1 MLKRP
6 FRKNKV
12 LLCLLAVVFAALTA
26 ASGVHATPQDVPPS
40 TIGLPAGMAPSIE
53 FKETNYDFGTVTEGD
68 KVTHV
73 FKFRNSGEGM
83 VLTIKKVQPT
93 CGCTAALLTSDV
105 IAPGGKG
112 EVKITFN
119 SRGFHGKVKKTI
131 RVKSDDP
138 AKPLVQLHLTGEVI
152 KKKEAK

>member
-1 MLKRP
+1 MLKQP
-6 FRKNKV
+6 FKKTNKV
-12 LLCLLAVVFAALTA
+12 LLCLSAVVLVTLTVT
-26 ASGVHATPQDVPPS
+26 SGVFATPQDVPPS

-53 FKETNYDFGTVTEGD
+53 FKETNYDFGKVIEGE

-73 FKFRNSGEGM
+73 FKFRNAGEGM

-105 IAPGGKG
+105 IAPGGRG

-138 AKPLVQLHLTGEVI
+138 AKPLVQLHLTGEVV
-152 KKKEAK
+152 KKK